1 MATLETILQ
10 TNYNWAIHRMDVLA
24 KLGTYE
30 DIMEADSIRQEFREW
45 INPNIEDH
53 DILSLEY
60 IGEGSEF
67 DI

>member
-1 MATLETILQ
+1 MDLLEKTLK
-10 TNYNWAIHRMDVLA
+10 NSYDYAIHRMDVLA

-45 INPNIEDH
+45 INPNIDDH

-60 IGEGSEF
+60 LPDVCE
-67 DI
+67 D